1 MGIDRTLEK
10 IADKSRTTPDR
21 NIPTVHLYSQNT
33 EALSEDT
40 FHDSM
45 RILSEEER
53 ERCDR
58 LRFKEDR
65 RDFVA
70 AHALLRRS
78 LSAYLPRRLP
88 EEWGFETGPRGKPAL
103 SRAPVAEEVI
113 EFNLSHTRGFVACAI
128 SSVRVGLDVERIH
141 PETKFIEIAEHFF
154 HSEET
159 STLKTLS
166 PHEAAVRFI
175 ELWTLKEALL
185 KGLGIGISEQ
195 LQKTLVD
202 IKDSGPI
209 CIQAPAGVKPDGW
222 KFAIL
227 APEKNLRLAVAVESV
242 NPPRIF
248 QNGLELFPFSLSLHQ
263 RETNNR
269 HFRQNRRSTALGS
282 QNGLT

>member
-1 MGIDRTLEK
+1 MVIDRTLGR
-10 IADKSRTTPDR
+10 IASKSRTTLDR

-45 RILSEEER
+45 GILSEEER

-88 EEWGFETGPRGKPAL
+88 EEWRFETGSRGKPAL
-103 SRAPVAEEVI
+103 SRTSAAEEVI

-154 HSEET
+154 HVQET
-159 STLKTLS
+159 SALKILS
-166 PHEAAVRFI
+166 PHEGAVRFI

-185 KGLGIGISEQ
+185 KGLGVGISEQ
-195 LQKTLVD
+195 LQRTLVA

-209 CIQAPAGVKPDGW
+209 CIQAPAGAKPDGW
-222 KFAIL
+222 KFAVL
-227 APEKNLRLAVAVESV
+227 APEKNLRLAIAVESV
-242 NPPRIF
+242 NSPRIL
-248 QNGLELFPFSLSLHQ
+248 QNGLEIFPLSLSLHQ
-263 RETNNR
+263 REPNNR
-269 HFRQNRRSTALGS
+269 HFPSNRRSTAS
-282 QNGLT
+282 SSPNGLT